1 MDQKKPA
8 KPKSKKNKKPKPA
21 PVKTPEP
28 EEEEEH
34 DDEPLEVRF
43 EREVAWCK
51 EQLFLKLHHVKLDSK
66 QGFDLARAMKILD
79 SDKAPMIKK
88 RQAMRTT
95 LGDYRQKMKDDEKK
109 QAAAAKK
116 VVLKPADESQT
127 KLSKCLKLSS
137 SQQQQKMGDG
147 SSSVDEKLT
156 DLSLAD
162 SKDQSATDSDNTS
175 QNLDSQSDTCT
186 FKFEKSDNK
195 FRFNFKDEGIVNDNV
210 ELSGGS
216 KGT

>member
-1 MDQKKPA
+1 MDQKKQA
-8 KPKSKKNKKPKPA
+8 KPKSKKNKAPKPA
-21 PVKTPEP
+21 PDKTPEP
-28 EEEEEH
+28 EEEED

-51 EQLFLKLHHVKLDSK
+51 EQLFLKLHQVKLDSK

-95 LGDYRQKMKDDEKK
+95 LGDYRKKMKEDEKK
-109 QAAAAKK
+109 RAAAAKK
-116 VVLKPADESQT
+116 IVLKPADESQT

-147 SSSVDEKLT
+147 SGSVDEKLT
-156 DLSLAD
+156 DLSLTD
-162 SKDQSATDSDNTS
+162 SKDQSANGSDKRS
-175 QNLDSQSDTCT
+175 ENLDSQSAA
-186 FKFEKSDNK
+186 FKFETSDNQ
-195 FRFNFKDEGIVNDNV
+195 FRFNFTGKGKVDEKV
-210 ELSGGS
+210 ELDGESI
-216 KGT
+216 GT

>member
-8 KPKSKKNKKPKPA
+8 KPKSKKKQNPKPA

-28 EEEEEH
+28 EEEEH
-34 DDEPLEVRF
+34 DDEPMEVRF

-95 LGDYRQKMKDDEKK
+95 LGDYRKKMKDDEKK

-137 SQQQQKMGDG
+137 SQQQQKMGDI
-147 SSSVDEKLT
+147 SSCVDKKLT

-162 SKDQSATDSDNTS
+162 HKDESSGDSDEKS
-175 QNLDSQSDTCT
+175 QNLDSQSDT

-195 FRFNFKDEGIVNDNV
+195 FRFNFPEKGIVNDNV
-210 ELSGGS
+210 ELNGES